1 MFVAMRP
8 VGKPVH
14 NVYPFVQLQTDS
26 SLADCSLQHM
36 YALRSEL
43 LVFGRCVG
51 INAKYIG
58 RFPYGFSAMVSS
70 CIRVAR

>member
-1 MFVAMRP
+1 MRRSELLVFVAMRP

-43 LVFGRCVG
+43 LVFVAMRLMGKPVH
-51 INAKYIG
+51 NVD
-58 RFPYGFSAMVSS
+58 PSA
-70 CIRVAR
+70 